1 MSETSEPEPIVG
13 EKHPVQN
20 ADQTTS
26 VNPKTAGPFA
36 SLRILNFRWLLSGQI
51 FNQAGGWIQQMT
63 VNWLVYSITGSGA
76 ILGAISVIRA
86 VTSLGM
92 IPVSGLLIDR
102 ANHRKIMLISNIWSF
117 SITLALGLIII
128 SGHKSISYL
137 LIFVFLGGL
146 TYTID
151 QTLRQVVIFD
161 LVPRAITPNALALLV
176 TGGALMRSFG
186 PAVGGLLIVWFGAG
200 GNFLVQAGLYVL
212 IALTIIMLRFPVQK
226 AVPVRGSPLQ
236 NIREGID
243 YIFKTR
249 MTRVFILMGFIL
261 PLFTIPIVT
270 ILPPIY
276 AVKVFNGGAATLGIL
291 LASIGVGGAVG
302 GVVTASLS
310 RVERRGILQLVALF
324 LLSLALVA
332 LAFCTKL
339 WFALLFLAL
348 AGFFEAIFLTTNQ
361 TLLQL
366 SIPDELRGRVTS
378 VIYLTAGLS
387 PIGGLVAGFG
397 SDLLGGPKMITIVL
411 AGIAASIAIIV
422 FCFSPT
428 VRNYRLSQGISS
440 NTTEVKEDAVS

>member
-1 MSETSEPEPIVG
+1 MSETSEPEPNVG

-20 ADQTTS
+20 ADQTSS

-186 PAVGGLLIVWFGAG
+186 PAIGGLLIVWFGAG

-226 AVPVRGSPLQ
+226 AVPVRGSPL
-236 NIREGID
+236 
-243 YIFKTR
+243 
-249 MTRVFILMGFIL
+249 
-261 PLFTIPIVT
+261 
-270 ILPPIY
+270 
-276 AVKVFNGGAATLGIL
+276 
-291 LASIGVGGAVG
+291 
-302 GVVTASLS
+302 
-310 RVERRGILQLVALF
+310 
-324 LLSLALVA
+324 
-332 LAFCTKL
+332 
-339 WFALLFLAL
+339 
-348 AGFFEAIFLTTNQ
+348 
-361 TLLQL
+361 
-366 SIPDELRGRVTS
+366 
-378 VIYLTAGLS
+378 
-387 PIGGLVAGFG
+387 
-397 SDLLGGPKMITIVL
+397 
-411 AGIAASIAIIV
+411 
-422 FCFSPT
+422 
-428 VRNYRLSQGISS
+428 
-440 NTTEVKEDAVS
+440 

>member
-1 MSETSEPEPIVG
+1 
-13 EKHPVQN
+13 
-20 ADQTTS
+20 
-26 VNPKTAGPFA
+26 
-36 SLRILNFRWLLSGQI
+36 
-51 FNQAGGWIQQMT
+51 MT
-63 VNWLVYSITGSGA
+63 VNWLVYSLTSSGA
-76 ILGAISVIRA
+76 ILGTISVIRA

-92 IPVSGLLIDR
+92 IPISGLLIDR
-102 ANHRKIMLISNIWSF
+102 ANHRKIMLISNLWSF
-117 SITLALGLIII
+117 SITLWIGLILIF
-128 SGHKSISYL
+128 GYDSISYL

-146 TYTID
+146 IYTID

-161 LVPRAITPNALALLV
+161 PVPRAITPNALALLV

-186 PAVGGLLIVWFGAG
+186 PAIGGFLIVWFGSG

-212 IALTIIMLRFPVQK
+212 IAVTIIMLRFPVQK
-226 AVPVRGSPLQ
+226 SVPVRGSPLQ
-236 NIREGID
+236 NIKEGID

-276 AVKVFNGGAATLGIL
+276 AVKVFHGGADVLGML

-310 RVERRGILQLVALF
+310 RVERRGLLQLGALF
-324 LLSLALVA
+324 LLSLSLVV
-332 LAFCTKL
+332 LAFCTQL
-339 WFALLFLAL
+339 WLALLFLTL

-397 SDLLGGPKMITIVL
+397 SDLLGGPKMITIIL
-411 AGIAASIAIIV
+411 AGMAANIAIIV
-422 FCFSPT
+422 FFVSPT
-428 VRNYRLSQGISS
+428 VRNYRLSQGINS
-440 NTTEVKEDAVS
+440 NPAEVKEETVA

>member
-1 MSETSEPEPIVG
+1 MSATPEFEPNVENKKAI
-13 EKHPVQN
+13 N
-20 ADQTTS
+20 SADEASAIT
-26 VNPKTAGPFA
+26 PKTVGAFA
-36 SLRILNFRWLLSGQI
+36 SLRILNFRWLLTGQI

-63 VNWLVYSITGSGA
+63 VNWLVYSLTGSGA
-76 ILGAISVIRA
+76 ILGTISVIRA

-102 ANHRKIMLISNIWSF
+102 ANHRKIMLISNLWSF
-117 SITLALGLIII
+117 SITLWIGLILIF
-128 SGHKSISYL
+128 GHDNISYL

-186 PAVGGLLIVWFGAG
+186 PAIGGFLIVWFGSG

-212 IALTIIMLRFPVQK
+212 IAVTIIMLRFPVQK
-226 AVPVRGSPLQ
+226 SVPIRGSPLQ

-249 MTRVFILMGFIL
+249 VTRVFILMGFIL

-276 AVKVFNGGAATLGIL
+276 AVKVFHGGANILGIL

-310 RVERRGILQLVALF
+310 RVERRGVLQLGALF
-324 LLSLALVA
+324 LLSLSLVA
-332 LAFCTKL
+332 LAFCTAL
-339 WFALLFLAL
+339 WTALVFLAL

-397 SDLLGGPKMITIVL
+397 SDLLGGPKMITIIL
-411 AGIAASIAIIV
+411 AGMAASIAIIV
-422 FCFSPT
+422 FFVSPT
-428 VRNYRLSQGISS
+428 VRNYRLSQGINS
-440 NTTEVKEDAVS
+440 NLTEAKEETVA